1 MTNFKAN
8 QSRFLSALEV
18 ASILNNCKLLLRLE
32 VENKANKMVL
42 QVVTDSVNIQY
53 TEVNTTGML
62 SFLFKL
68 KEYAENKG
76 DIDELL
82 DEVNS
87 LEVEWS

>member
-8 QSRFLSALEV
+8 QSREKSALEV

-82 DEVNS
+82 DEVKY